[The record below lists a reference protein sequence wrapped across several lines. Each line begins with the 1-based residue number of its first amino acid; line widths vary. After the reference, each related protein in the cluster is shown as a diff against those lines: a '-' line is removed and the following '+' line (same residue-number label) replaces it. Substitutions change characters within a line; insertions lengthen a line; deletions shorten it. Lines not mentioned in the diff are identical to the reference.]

1 MSQIDINSAYALEY
15 PELRPFFNKGMELL
29 NFMDGAFYSRTIN
42 SPSFSSK
49 LVDLNSSSGT
59 ILLNAIDETS
69 PYLIGGED
77 KSYFG
82 DGGVSYIN
90 TIRHQKIINEGN
102 KLGVFGTS
110 RYFKEGGYGN
120 LIGVDGLFTFN
131 KIWSCLL
138 YTSPSPRD

>member
-1 MSQIDINSAYALEY
+1 
-15 PELRPFFNKGMELL
+15 MELL

-49 LVDLNSSSGT
+49 LVSLTSSSGT
-59 ILLNAIDETS
+59 IMLNAIDETS

-82 DGGVSYIN
+82 DGGISYIN

-102 KLGVFGTS
+102 KFGIYGTS
-110 RYFKEGGYGN
+110 RYFKDLS
-120 LIGVDGLFTFN
+120 LIH
-131 KIWSCLL
+131 I
-138 YTSPSPRD
+138 